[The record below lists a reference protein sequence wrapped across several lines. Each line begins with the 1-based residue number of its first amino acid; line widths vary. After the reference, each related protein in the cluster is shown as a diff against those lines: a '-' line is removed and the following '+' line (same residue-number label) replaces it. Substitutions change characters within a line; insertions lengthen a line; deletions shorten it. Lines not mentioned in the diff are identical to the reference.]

1 MDLTSSS
8 LYFQLAM
15 ILGALWAPCFVVS
28 LGKTWQ
34 QFYISEITEKNDS
47 FIIEEYDDNIQV
59 ILLFFVGTS
68 VFLLKKDL
76 VYGFVSLE
84 WRRGIFSLSS
94 SFTQNHV

>member
-1 MDLTSSS
+1 
-8 LYFQLAM
+8 M
-15 ILGALWAPCFVVS
+15 ILGALWALCFVVS

-34 QFYISEITEKNDS
+34 QFFTFLRLQKNDS

-76 VYGFVSLE
+76 VYGFVLLE
-84 WRRGIFSLSS
+84 WKRGIFSLSS